1 MYYVDCCL
9 QIVGLLCVVFACLA
23 FANDEPSPPAHYD
36 FAYAV
41 NDPETGDQKDQQETR
56 NGDDVTGYYRTL
68 DADGYLRTVKYKS
81 DAVNGFT
88 AEVVR
93 EPVSGAV
100 VPAPAAKVAKVTAYV
115 KPVAPVQVAPI
126 VQPAV
131 VPFAAP
137 TPSYY
142 QPAVPYQYQP
152 SYSYGYQPYPYAYS
166 PYAYGGPYPYPY
178 SGQYPYPGPSPTVR
192 K

>member
-1 MYYVDCCL
+1 M
-9 QIVGLLCVVFACLA
+9 A
-23 FANDEPSPPAHYD
+23 FAYLASADEVPSPPAHYD
-36 FAYAV
+36 FSYAV

-93 EPVSGAV
+93 EQVSGAV
-100 VPAPAAKVAKVTAYV
+100 VPTPAAKVAKVTSIV
-115 KPVAPVQVAPI
+115 KTVSPVITPIARPTVVPYAAPV
-126 VQPAV
+126 
-131 VPFAAP
+131 
-137 TPSYY
+137 PSYY
-142 QPAVPYQYQP
+142 QPAIPYQYQYQP
-152 SYSYGYQPYPYAYS
+152 SSSYGYQPYPYAYA
-166 PYAYGGPYPYPY
+166 PYAYGGLYPYPY
-178 SGQYPYPGPSPTVR
+178 SGQYPYPVPSPTIS